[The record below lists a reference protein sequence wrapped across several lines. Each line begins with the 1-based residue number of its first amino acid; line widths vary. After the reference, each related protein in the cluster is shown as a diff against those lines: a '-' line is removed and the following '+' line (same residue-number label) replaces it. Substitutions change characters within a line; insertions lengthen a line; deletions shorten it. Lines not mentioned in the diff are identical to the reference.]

1 MIEVVR
7 AMPKGTVTRTSTH
20 DPFPGT
26 PAEGVTIKVTVEVKP
41 EDAMIEVDL
50 RDNPDSM
57 ANGLNLSEGCALS
70 APMVA
75 IFNSIDHTVPKNE
88 GSFRRI
94 KVHLRDGCIVGRPI
108 HPTSCSVATTNIA
121 DRVANPVQCA
131 IAELADGLG
140 MAETGA
146 AIPPAIGVVSGVHDG
161 KPFVNEVYLG
171 CTGGAGTPSSDGWLT
186 ILHVGNAGMCYQDS
200 IEIDELRHPIFV
212 HQRRLLP
219 DTEGAGRFRGAVAA
233 YAEFSPVGCEMTVAY
248 VSDGNRQ
255 PGLGHARRRGRGSI
269 LAVSPAR
276 RRLAR
281 AGARLRR
288 GRDRAGRGDGVL

>member
-1 MIEVVR
+1 
-7 AMPKGTVTRTSTH
+7 
-20 DPFPGT
+20 
-26 PAEGVTIKVTVEVKP
+26 
-41 EDAMIEVDL
+41 
-50 RDNPDSM
+50 
-57 ANGLNLSEGCALS
+57 
-70 APMVA
+70 MVA

-94 KVHLRDGCIVGRPI
+94 KVHLRDGCIAGRPI

-121 DRVANPVQCA
+121 DRVANPVQAA

-146 AIPPAIGVVSGVHDG
+146 VIPPAIGVISGVHDG

-171 CTGGAGTPSSDGWLT
+171 CTGGAGTPHSDGWLT

-233 YAEFSPVGCEMTVAY
+233 LAEFSPLDCDMTVAY
-248 VSDGNRQ
+248 VSDGNFNAAAGTRGGL
-255 PGLGHARRRGRGSI
+255 PGGVSSQFLRRADSTLEPVPGCAEVLVRPGEAMVSISCGGGGYGSPSERDPERVAHDVREGWI
-269 LAVSPAR
+269 SG
-276 RRLAR
+276 AR
-281 AGARLRR
+281 AEAVYRVALHADGSVDADGTAELR
-288 GRDRAGRGDGVL
+288 GPASS